1 LEIWS
6 QIQTSQHIWNFD
18 ATGSIIEAVENQ
30 SKPYLY
36 SMVCHD
42 EQNNTIIPMAEFVT
56 TSHKH
61 LTVSSYLFVVKKY
74 FEKYCKPK
82 SDFVLAPVIVTDFS
96 WTLITSILESFNSM
110 NIIKYLDSCFE
121 IIINKNNSNIL
132 KTIIYLC
139 AAHFIKL
146 IIKKVKKNEPE
157 ISDKIKKSFVFSFS
171 LLQNAT
177 SFIEFECFFIHI
189 LHMFNTPTI
198 NNTVQDSANF
208 IKKALRSRDSS
219 DLAYLDY
226 ESNDSQEEINR
237 EKNFE
242 LLLYLDNNQ
251 KQTIGTVRNSSKFH
265 SYFQNKFESHSK
277 LVKIYD
283 NKDKINPFYSPK
295 LVQIIMK
302 YIYVMPLWSGIM
314 LNTKT
319 CHLVNFKTKKRTTN
333 NPVENH
339 FQFNKNSMLNKRLRV
354 KPSEFVAPNYRF
366 ILSKYIQFYLKD
378 TAQEKKVKQEIVDH
392 LERWKDKKDSSHVK
406 GFFYQ
411 NIAHFDTLGSNVY
424 TREVIEDNN
433 MIEISVNS
441 NSVNNIVNGET
452 LNFNILNGN

>member
-1 LEIWS
+1 
-6 QIQTSQHIWNFD
+6 
-18 ATGSIIEAVENQ
+18 
-30 SKPYLY
+30 
-36 SMVCHD
+36 
-42 EQNNTIIPMAEFVT
+42 
-56 TSHKH
+56 
-61 LTVSSYLFVVKKY
+61 
-74 FEKYCKPK
+74 
-82 SDFVLAPVIVTDFS
+82 
-96 WTLITSILESFNSM
+96 
-110 NIIKYLDSCFE
+110 
-121 IIINKNNSNIL
+121 
-132 KTIIYLC
+132 
-139 AAHFIKL
+139 
-146 IIKKVKKNEPE
+146 
-157 ISDKIKKSFVFSFS
+157 
-171 LLQNAT
+171 
-177 SFIEFECFFIHI
+177 
-189 LHMFNTPTI
+189 MFNTPTI

-237 EKNFE
+237 EKDFE

-265 SYFQNKFESHSK
+265 SYFQNKFESDSK